1 MKWRWLKYLDV
12 FKIKKVLTVT
22 LLMLLAGIMLCI
34 GTKMTRK
41 IANNIPQEDENDE
54 EEQMGFEK
62 KTIFG

>member
-1 MKWRWLKYLDV
+1 
-12 FKIKKVLTVT
+12 
-22 LLMLLAGIMLCI
+22 MLLAGIMLCI